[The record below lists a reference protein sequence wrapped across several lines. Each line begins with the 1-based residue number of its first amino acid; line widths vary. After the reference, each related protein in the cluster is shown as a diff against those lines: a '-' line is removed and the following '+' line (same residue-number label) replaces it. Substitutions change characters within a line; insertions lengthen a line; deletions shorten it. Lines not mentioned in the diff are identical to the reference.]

1 MRARNYICSL
11 SWEGIYDLTFQ
22 QGLKVIFK
30 TRQGKVL
37 GKVSSVALWAFI
49 RPALPS
55 SGEPTLDH
63 AVLFMCFK
71 STIVVIFWKGQ
82 AAVEVILTLFSPFP
96 PSSPVVNK
104 WACVHPQHHPSH
116 LYYWIWINS
125 HPPTSTVDF
134 FSPDIDSMHEPAQ
147 FTAKQIPLLNLTAL
161 LWWALHW
168 FLDGGCLAP
177 PHGREELFA
186 GWRDA
191 CSPHPNC
198 FIVLGT
204 LKWLLLK
211 CSVKSALL
219 LPRPH
224 PSPGILC
231 VSEMGPAVYSD
242 TAVTMQQ
249 YSPSCFRTNYQQ

>member
-1 MRARNYICSL
+1 MSGRDESSELHLFSVLRRYLWPDISARPQGPFLKPDKKMC
-11 SWEGIYDLTFQ
+11 WE
-22 QGLKVIFK
+22 
-30 TRQGKVL
+30 
-37 GKVSSVALWAFI
+37 KVSSVALWAFI

-82 AAVEVILTLFSPFP
+82 AAVEVILTLFPPFP
-96 PSSPVVNK
+96 PPSPVVNR

-125 HPPTSTVDF
+125 RPPTSTVDF

-186 GWRDA
+186 GW
-191 CSPHPNC
+191 SVG
-198 FIVLGT
+198 VLA
-204 LKWLLLK
+204 
-211 CSVKSALL
+211 SS
-219 LPRPH
+219 
-224 PSPGILC
+224 
-231 VSEMGPAVYSD
+231 
-242 TAVTMQQ
+242 
-249 YSPSCFRTNYQQ
+249 